1 MGSYKFIAENPI
13 KKYHK
18 SDVFLF
24 ASIIIL
30 CGIGMFTL
38 FSSTQDYSEKF
49 LGNSL
54 TIVRRQFICS
64 LVGFAGLLF
73 FWISN
78 MKFIRKCLPFIV
90 TAVFILC
97 ILTFIPGISI
107 EKNGARRWIRLPFNF
122 SLQSSEFVK
131 FAVVLFI
138 ANLFDKQ
145 LKIQNP
151 EDKNI
156 FPCVLGMLLFIL
168 LVFLQKDFSTS
179 AFIFAVCVLMFIVSG
194 MKIAW
199 LFPLMTILIPL
210 VVFSILTESYRLD
223 RIIGFLNPEE
233 GQLDINFQSN
243 RAKMAISAGL

>member
-1 MGSYKFIAENPI
+1 MGSYKFVAENSI

-24 ASIIIL
+24 ASIIL
-30 CGIGMFTL
+30 LFGIGMFTL

-54 TIVRRQFICS
+54 SIVRRQFICS

-73 FWISN
+73 FWIVN
-78 MKFIRKCLPFIV
+78 MNFIRKCLPFFVIGV
-90 TAVFILC
+90 LILC
-97 ILTFIPGISI
+97 ILTFIPALSI
-107 EKNGARRWIRLPFNF
+107 ERNGARRWIRLPFNF

-131 FAVVLFI
+131 FVIVLFI

-156 FPCVLGMLLFIL
+156 FP
-168 LVFLQKDFSTS
+168 
-179 AFIFAVCVLMFIVSG
+179 
-194 MKIAW
+194 
-199 LFPLMTILIPL
+199 
-210 VVFSILTESYRLD
+210 
-223 RIIGFLNPEE
+223 
-233 GQLDINFQSN
+233 
-243 RAKMAISAGL
+243 